1 MSSTDQK
8 VQRQVRLRRPDPP
21 RTTPHRNILGVF
33 SQKADD
39 GPKSRTYSAPLSQT
53 EGHPLGLPADMDA
66 DQPERLSLH
75 QNKQDMDAASNVI
88 ERHIEETEKYT
99 ISADPDTWTRLSSLA
114 GKVDPNDIAQIAKV
128 VTQSYS
134 EVASMWVDLAG
145 KLREVLNVQSTSKEA
160 SGAVPLPEG
169 LTVCIQSQRRVS
181 AKVRMFEAG
190 PIQRVQ
196 PLLAEAAEQTAM
208 IRDVEFDNGQINILV
223 QPDIGAGTYHGML
236 LSPEN
241 KPVGAITVTVPNPD
255 QVAP

>member
-1 MSSTDQK
+1 MISASIAAVLLMASDATACPSDIETAMDLEQISHMS
-8 VQRQVRLRRPDPP
+8 
-21 RTTPHRNILGVF
+21 G
-33 SQKADD
+33 A
-39 GPKSRTYSAPLSQT
+39 SRDMVAEQARALSS
-53 EGHPLGLPADMDA
+53 LSLDA

-114 GKVDPNDIAQIAKV
+114 GKVDPNDIAQIAKI